1 MTFPESTE
9 VPLETEPCGGEPIGS
24 EPVVRNAAV
33 LAPFMLVA
41 LTVAVFY
48 VLPSDPQI
56 VAGLA
61 TLLLIVIGAGILAAA
76 TLFRRSLRSIAGR
89 SSGWTGTSR
98 RSCGGW
104 KATSS

>member
-61 TLLLIVIGAGILAAA
+61 TLLLIVIGAELLAAA
-76 TLFRRSLRSIAGR
+76 ALFRRSLQARALPRLSNFSPASIGKVSKR
-89 SSGWTGTSR
+89 YCSL
-98 RSCGGW
+98 
-104 KATSS
+104 